1 MGLDIYIDK
10 CREPI
15 ITADGRRDYAERE
28 EACYWRKFWDLLNE
42 GIPFKYGEDEYGQD
56 VRLRKE
62 DVEKILDYVAHNR
75 DYFDGFDTVPQVC
88 ELIDN
93 WDKLEKDNWVINFN
107 ANW

>member
-28 EACYWRKFWDLLNE
+28 EVCYWRKFYGLLE
-42 GIPFKYGEDEYGQD
+42 LMQYGESEYGQD

-75 DYFDGFDTVPQVC
+75 DYFEGFDTVSKVC
-88 ELIDN
+88 ELLDD
-93 WDKLEKDNWVINFN
+93 WGELEKDGWVINFN
-107 ANW
+107 SNW